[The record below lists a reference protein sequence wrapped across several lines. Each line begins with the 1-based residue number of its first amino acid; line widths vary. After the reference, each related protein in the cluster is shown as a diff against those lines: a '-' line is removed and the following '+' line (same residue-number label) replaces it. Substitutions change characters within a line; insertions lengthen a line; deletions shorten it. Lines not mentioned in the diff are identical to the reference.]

1 MGHFTWVRTKR
12 LAFFCW
18 VVCGFVF
25 PGCVGYRVGRQALYR
40 PDIQTVHVPVFTSE
54 SFRRHLGEWLTE
66 AVSKEI
72 ERSTPYKVV
81 GTSAADSVLQG
92 RITSTNKRILS
103 ENVFDEP
110 SELETDLVIQ
120 IQWLDR
126 RGVTLIERTFGIPD
140 TLVTIMG
147 TAALVPDAGQS
158 IASAEQEVMV
168 GLAAQIVG
176 QMEMPW

>member
-1 MGHFTWVRTKR
+1 VGHFTGVRTKQVTC
-12 LAFFCW
+12 FCW
-18 VVCGFVF
+18 VVCSFIF
-25 PGCVGYRVGRQALYR
+25 TGCVGYRVGRQALYR

-54 SFRRHLGEWLTE
+54 LFRRHLGEWLTE
-66 AVSKEI
+66 AVVKEI

-81 GTSAADSVLQG
+81 STPAADSVLQG
-92 RITSTNKRILS
+92 RITSAHKRVLS

-110 SELETDLVIQ
+110 SELETGLVIQ

-140 TLVTIMG
+140 TLVTIME
-147 TAALVPDAGQS
+147 TATLVPDAGQS
-158 IASAEQEVMV
+158 IVYTEQEAMV
-168 GLAAQIVG
+168 GLAAEIVG

>member
-1 MGHFTWVRTKR
+1 MGHFTGVRTTQVTC
-12 LAFFCW
+12 FCW
-18 VVCGFVF
+18 VVCGFIF
-25 PGCVGYRVGRQALYR
+25 TGCVGYRVGRQALYR

-66 AVSKEI
+66 AVVKEI

-81 GTSAADSVLQG
+81 STSAADSVLQG
-92 RITSTNKRILS
+92 RITSTNKRVLS

-110 SELETDLVIQ
+110 SELETGLVIQ

-126 RGVTLIERTFGIPD
+126 RGVTLIERAFGIPD
-140 TLVTIMG
+140 TLVTIME
-147 TAALVPDAGQS
+147 TATLVPDAGQS
-158 IASAEQEVMV
+158 IVSTEQEAMV
-168 GLAAQIVG
+168 GLAAEIVG